1 MARPKKEELKTR
13 RITIR
18 VTELEYQTFMELAK
32 KQKMTLAEYVR
43 QQAIHGKIETHYD
56 IKAGED
62 ELKELC
68 REFHKIGINLN
79 QISRFLNTGGTVGKD
94 MIREIRN
101 LVSELFTLRQ
111 ELIEYMEGNTRGNPE
126 ASRK

>member
-1 MARPKKEELKTR
+1 MARPKKEEPKTR

-18 VTELEYQTFMELAK
+18 VTELEYETFTELAE

-43 QQAIHGKIETHYD
+43 QQVIHGKVETHYD
-56 IKAGED
+56 IKTGED

-79 QISRFLNTGGTVGKD
+79 QISRFLNTGGTVGRD
-94 MIREIRN
+94 MIKEIRD

-111 ELIEYMEGNTRGNPE
+111 KVIRHMEGNARGNPE

>member
-1 MARPKKEELKTR
+1 MARPKKDEPRTR

-18 VTELEYQTFMELAK
+18 VTELEYQTFTELAE

-43 QQAIHGKIETHYD
+43 QQVIHGKIETHYD
-56 IKAGED
+56 IKTGED

-68 REFHKIGINLN
+68 KEFHKIGINLN
-79 QISRFLNTGGTVGKD
+79 QISRFLNTGGTSVMD
-94 MIREIRN
+94 MIKEIQN

-111 ELIEYMEGNTRGNPE
+111 EVIRHIEQ
-126 ASRK
+126 